1 MRQIAVP
8 GNVSFLKNLFGTN
21 AAGGDADPLAASF
34 DADWFH
40 AVRRFAIVSGYGV
53 DGFQFNLRHPETNE
67 LMPPHLGIAPYF
79 EDWKQI
85 RSPWDRLDLFY
96 RLIIGT
102 RGVENFHPWAVANIF
117 TASRR
122 PQEAMEL
129 LRATEL
135 CEAGSNYYARHCG
148 AFARA
153 LIPLNHFAEALQWAQ
168 AAAAA
173 DPEDTR
179 LRLLLGDALR
189 FNGQVEEANAIYS
202 GLMANAEPSPDE
214 ALDPITDMF
223 GRVFVLETGAVPS
236 PFFALDIAATL
247 EDPEQAAQF
256 WKLGEAE
263 FYDSP
268 QFRMQHTYRLVA
280 GSQTLEGFAKLAALV
295 NEMPW
300 LREAQIN
307 LLQLFRHLDPTG
319 DRLMPE
325 LRRKVEQ
332 TIAEQGWTTDGM
344 QLIQIPDGG

>member
-1 MRQIAVP
+1 
-8 GNVSFLKNLFGTN
+8 VSLLKNLFGPKA
-21 AAGGDADPLAASF
+21 AAGEDADPLAAQF
-34 DADWFH
+34 DADWFR

-67 LMPPHLGIAPYF
+67 LMAPHLGITPYF

-102 RGVENFHPWAVANIF
+102 RGVENFHPWAIANIL

-122 PQEAMEL
+122 PQEALETL
-129 LRATEL
+129 KATEL
-135 CEAGSNYYARHCG
+135 AEAGSEYYARHCG

-153 LIPLNHFAEALQWAQ
+153 LIPLSHPVEALQWAQ
-168 AAAAA
+168 TAATA
-173 DPEDTR
+173 DPDDSR
-179 LRLLLGDALR
+179 LQLLLGDALR
-189 FNGQVEEANAIYS
+189 FNGQCEEANAIYS
-202 GLMANAEPSPDE
+202 GLMATAEPSPDE
-214 ALDPITDMF
+214 APDPIGDMF
-223 GRVFVLETGAVPS
+223 GRVFALETGAVSS

-247 EDPEQAAQF
+247 GDPEQAEQF

-268 QFRMQHTYRLVA
+268 QFRMQHAYRLVA
-280 GSQTLEGFAKLAALV
+280 GGQALEGFAKLAALV

-307 LLQLFRHLDPTG
+307 LLQLFRHLDPAG

-325 LRRKVEQ
+325 LRGKVEQ
-332 TIAEQGWTTDGM
+332 TITEQAWTTEGM
-344 QLIQIPDGG
+344 QLIQIPAGE